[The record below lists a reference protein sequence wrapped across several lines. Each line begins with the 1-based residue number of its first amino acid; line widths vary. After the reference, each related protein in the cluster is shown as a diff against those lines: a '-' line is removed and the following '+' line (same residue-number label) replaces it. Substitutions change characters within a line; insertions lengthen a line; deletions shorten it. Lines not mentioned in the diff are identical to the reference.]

1 MIRCTTACDKENSKP
16 NYTVGWKLVKRPSWE
31 QIFTYVT
38 KAEAIFTVM
47 CLLGEWGGG
56 GERESGLLFTAV
68 DLERNQQTEKPKIK
82 SHNVIK
88 I

>member
-31 QIFTYVT
+31 QIYTYVT

-47 CLLGEWGGG
+47 CLLSEWGGG
-56 GERESGLLFTAV
+56 GGESQVYFLQLWILKETNK
-68 DLERNQQTEKPKIK
+68 LKNPK
-82 SHNVIK
+82 
-88 I
+88 